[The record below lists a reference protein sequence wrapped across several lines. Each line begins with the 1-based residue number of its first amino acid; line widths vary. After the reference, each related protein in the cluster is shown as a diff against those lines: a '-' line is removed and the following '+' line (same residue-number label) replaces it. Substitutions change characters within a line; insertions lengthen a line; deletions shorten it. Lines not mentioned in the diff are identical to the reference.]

1 MRARAPTK
9 TTRRAVLKSG
19 AGAAVYALAVAAG
32 LVPPARAQTG
42 GWNKAAFEGKTFA
55 EAAKALG
62 AASPT
67 QSAAV
72 RFVSPTPDIAE
83 NGAAVPIAVA
93 STLAGTES
101 IALLIAKNPNT
112 LAANFSF
119 AEGTDAFV
127 STRVK
132 MSETS
137 DVFALVKAE
146 GKYYYARKEIRVT
159 IGGCGD

>member
-1 MRARAPTK
+1 MKA
-9 TTRRAVLKSG
+9 TRRDVLKSG
-19 AGAAVYALAVAAG
+19 AGASVYALAVAAG
-32 LVPPARAQTG
+32 LVPRAAAQAP
-42 GWNKAAFEGKTFA
+42 GWNKAAFESKTFS

-62 AASPT
+62 AAIPAE
-67 QSAAV
+67 SAAV
-72 RFVSPTPDIAE
+72 RFLPPTPEIAE
-83 NGAAVPIAVA
+83 NGAVVPISVA
-93 STLAGTES
+93 STLPGTES

-112 LAANFSF
+112 LAANFTL

-137 DVFALVKAE
+137 HVYALVKAE

-159 IGGCGD
+159 IGGCGG

>member
-1 MRARAPTK
+1 MNA
-9 TTRRAVLKSG
+9 TRRNVLKRG
-19 AGAAVYALAVAAG
+19 AGATVYALAMAAG
-32 LVPPARAQTG
+32 LVGPGRAQAQLP
-42 GWNKAAFEGKTFA
+42 GWNKAAFDGKTFS

-62 AASPT
+62 AATPAE
-67 QSAAV
+67 SAAV
-72 RFVSPTPDIAE
+72 RFLPPTPEIAE
-83 NGAAVPIAVA
+83 NGAVVPISVA
-93 STLAGTES
+93 STLPGTES

-112 LAANFSF
+112 LAANFTL

-137 DVFALVKAE
+137 HVYALVKAE

-159 IGGCGD
+159 IGGCGG